1 MNRASCS
8 FFRDK
13 RTIVFHDA
21 KLLDQVV
28 HSCSVSPHWPA
39 RMCVASPSTLL
50 FADVT
55 KDPCEVRYLDCS
67 VAPPQPETRHTQ
79 TQQHFLRDM
88 CHVTEGNK
96 TFLVTTHFS
105 STFDKRIDSGIRA
118 YDTNTQNMEWSVTGS
133 VGQAEKEI
141 NPCGVVTDGRGHLFV
156 CDPVNGCVQMF
167 STDGQYLDVLLREGE
182 QGLGKPRWLRWF
194 EGISSLIVTHEKEKR
209 CFIDVIHLGKISKQT
224 VSVQFIPSHFST
236 V

>member
-1 MNRASCS
+1 M
-8 FFRDK
+8 
-13 RTIVFHDA
+13 FHDA
-21 KLLDQVV
+21 KILDQVV

-39 RMCVASPSTLL
+39 RLCVASPSTLL
-50 FADVT
+50 FVDVM
-55 KDPCEVRYLDCS
+55 KDPCEVLHLDCT
-67 VAPPQPETRHTQ
+67 VVPPKPEIRHTQ

-88 CHVTEGNK
+88 CHLTEGNK

-133 VGQAEKEI
+133 AGQSEKEI
-141 NPCGVVTDGRGHLFV
+141 SPCGVVTDGRGHLFV

-167 STDGQYLDVLLREGE
+167 STDGHHLDVLLREGE